1 MLDEVLALTLAGL
14 ILFVLTNV
22 FPLLGLRAQGAEQE
36 LHLFGASVAFWDQG
50 YHLVAGL
57 VMVTILFFPAFELLA
72 MLTVLLTIRYRWQ
85 PQVAIFLFRWMR
97 EFKPWGMLEVFMLGV
112 LVAVVKLG
120 DLATLIVGTAFW
132 SFAGVVMTMAA
143 STALLD
149 PFVVWRELGCPRCG
163 GRLCW
168 VNHANSVEVT
178 WALLIAAII
187 LYIPAN
193 LMPVMSVYMLG
204 AGQPDTILGG
214 VYHLVE
220 AGQWPLA
227 LVVFVASIVVPLLKL
242 CTLSFLLIS
251 IQRRSTW
258 RQADRMRLYRI
269 TEYVGRWSMV
279 DVFVIS
285 ILTGLVQFGNL
296 ARVDANAGSF
306 SFAAVVVL
314 TMFAA
319 RTLDEHLIWDV
330 SRQEGHGK

>member
-1 MLDEVLALTLAGL
+1 MSARLLQCRTCGCLSHAPPTLAPRAA
-14 ILFVLTNV
+14 LF
-22 FPLLGLRAQGAEQE
+22 
-36 LHLFGASVAFWDQG
+36 
-50 YHLVAGL
+50 
-57 VMVTILFFPAFELLA
+57 
-72 MLTVLLTIRYRWQ
+72 
-85 PQVAIFLFRWMR
+85 
-97 EFKPWGMLEVFMLGV
+97 
-112 LVAVVKLG
+112 
-120 DLATLIVGTAFW
+120 
-132 SFAGVVMTMAA
+132 
-143 STALLD
+143 
-149 PFVVWRELGCPRCG
+149 CPRCG
-163 GRLCW
+163 GRIRLRE
-168 VNHANSVEVT
+168 HSNSIEVT
-178 WALLIAAII
+178 WALLIAAMI

-204 AGQPDTILGG
+204 AGQPDTILSG
-214 VYHLVE
+214 VYHLLE

-227 LVVFVASIVVPLLKL
+227 LIVFVASIVVPLLKL

-251 IQRRSTW
+251 IQWRSTW

-279 DVFVIS
+279 DVFVIA

-330 SRQEGHGK
+330 YRQEEHGG